1 MKIWGIRLFAFVL
14 IGVGS
19 MFLTQVAY
27 DLFLRHN
34 PILENWVINRQEML
48 QNTGLLLA
56 DWVDHGDMEQL
67 HAYLKQHEANGFQYA
82 LYDAL
87 SGKVLMGS
95 PDRKAQEV
103 ARTAGRDKRY
113 TIDAFSFKTHLLPEK
128 IEAVPFLS
136 PQGKALILGLKQ
148 IDTKPEAKDSLLTQ
162 IVSIRLVGIIL
173 AMLVIAALVY
183 TAERPVAHLRE
194 GMRRLAA
201 GDFNVQLDPVLLR
214 RKDTIGR
221 LAKEFNR
228 TATNMARKQQAQ
240 RLLLSEI
247 SHEMRSPLSRMAIAT
262 ELVKNGSADNKNQL
276 IERIRTDS
284 DQLNSL
290 SGQLMD
296 FVRLQWLQSVRA
308 SLQLSPLLQQV
319 VSECT
324 EEAAALQKR
333 VLLSAPGQG
342 AVSGNAEQL
351 SSMFRNIIRNAV
363 RHTPENST
371 VEVIAKEVTGNGHG
385 LALIFIRDKGPGLP
399 EEDLERVMEPFQQG
413 KSSGIKGE
421 AGLGL
426 AIARQVAETHDGG
439 ITLENRHEGGLQVTI
454 RLPLRLQ

>member
-14 IGVGS
+14 ITVGS
-19 MFLTQVAY
+19 MFLTQIAY
-27 DLFLRHN
+27 DHFQRHN
-34 PILENWVINRQEML
+34 PLFENWLVDRQEML
-48 QNTGLLLA
+48 QNTGMLLA
-56 DWVDHGDMEQL
+56 DWLDHGNMEEL
-67 HAYLKQHEANGFQYA
+67 DAYLKQHEANGFQYA
-82 LYDAL
+82 LYDAP
-87 SGKVLMGS
+87 SGKILLGTPS
-95 PDRKAQEV
+95 SDAQDI
-103 ARTAGRDKRY
+103 ARTSVNNKQYA
-113 TIDAFSFKTHLLPEK
+113 INEFNFKTHLLPQK
-128 IEAVPFLS
+128 IEAIPFVS

-148 IDTKPEAKDSLLTQ
+148 IDTHPEARDSMLTQ
-162 IVSIRLVGIIL
+162 IVCIRLAGILL
-173 AMLVIAALVY
+173 ALLIIAALIY
-183 TAERPVAHLRE
+183 TSERPVAHLRSA
-194 GMRRLAA
+194 MRRLAA
-201 GDFNVQLDPVLLR
+201 GDFSVRLDPVLLR

-262 ELVKNGSADNKNQL
+262 ELVKNGSPDNKVQL

-296 FVRLQWLQSVRA
+296 FVRLQWLQSVREP
-308 SLQLSPLLQQV
+308 LQLSPLLQQV
-319 VSECT
+319 VTECS
-324 EEAAALQKR
+324 EEAAEQQKK
-333 VLLSAPGQG
+333 VLLSSSGNG
-342 AVSGNAEQL
+342 AISGNAEQL

-363 RHTPENST
+363 RHTPENSS
-371 VEVIAKEVTGNGHG
+371 VEVIAKEVSGNGHG
-385 LALIFIRDKGPGLP
+385 LALIFIRDHGPGLP
-399 EEDLERVMEPFQQG
+399 ENDLERVMEPFQQG